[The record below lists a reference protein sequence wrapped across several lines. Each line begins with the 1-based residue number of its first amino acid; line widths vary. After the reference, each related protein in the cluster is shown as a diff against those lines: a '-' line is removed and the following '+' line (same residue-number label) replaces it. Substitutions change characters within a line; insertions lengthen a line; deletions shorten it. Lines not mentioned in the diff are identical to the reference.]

1 MSEPIDLAQ
10 AGIEVTTAAH
20 LASPSLLGEYVA
32 RLPSGQQALFLD
44 GLARGFDAMGP
55 GGYGQQMLW
64 VQDGVN
70 NALANLRYATAEENA
85 QDARVHGGNAPA
97 ARTHCP
103 RGHILEPPNLVLGA
117 LARGGRNCLA
127 CGRAAREV
135 SRLRSLGKT
144 VTPDERQRISDR
156 KFAALT
162 GLTICDCDKD
172 TR

>member
-1 MSEPIDLAQ
+1 MSCL
-10 AGIEVTTAAH
+10 TT
-20 LASPSLLGEYVA
+20 LTPPGW
-32 RLPSGQQALFLD
+32 Q
-44 GLARGFDAMGP
+44 GP
-55 GGYGQQMLW
+55 A
-64 VQDGVN
+64 DGVPCCW
-70 NALANLRYATAEENA
+70 ATM
-85 QDARVHGGNAPA
+85 DGDWGG
-97 ARTHCP
+97 THCP